1 MIRLYTD
8 SNETFANNKKANPVK
23 AGDAKLQGLTCKVGT
38 MPASYQIC
46 GSSCPFLVKGVFWCD
61 YNLMKV
67 GLVA

>member
-8 SNETFANNKKANPVK
+8 SNETFANNEKAKPVK
-23 AGDAKLQGLTCKVGT
+23 AGGAKLKGLTCTIGT
-38 MPASYQIC
+38 MPASYQSC
-46 GSSCPFLVKGVFWCD
+46 GSSCPFLVKGVFCRD